1 MDTNLAADT
10 KAVVDL
16 LPHVISTFP
25 VPDVFYRIAEE
36 LKPVFHFD
44 RLSLSL
50 IREDKNS
57 AVIEFLYSTYRDSHL
72 PAGSVLLLNSSD
84 AGEVL
89 STASPVFVDD
99 TSKGPCDTDTLLFK
113 DGIRSRVSLPLCYS
127 GAVIGV
133 CCMGSR
139 RAAHFSEGRIR
150 IWKGIAP
157 FVSMVAENAR
167 LARRLRESA
176 DILAVETAERKRI
189 EASLCKL
196 SLTVEQSPSAIIV
209 TDTKGA
215 IEYVNPKFTEVTG
228 YSAAEVAG
236 KNPRILKLGEKS
248 PEEYQQLWETVTAGK
263 EWRGE
268 FHNRK
273 KDGKLYW
280 ASASISPVRNA
291 EGVTTHFIGIQE
303 DITQR
308 KQMEDELK
316 NLNELLKQRASNRAA
331 QLLESEEKFRKISAS
346 ANDAIVMLDDD
357 ERTSYWNAAAEKI
370 FGYSKEEAVGKRLH
384 TLIIPVV
391 FRSRHL
397 EGFKEFQITGKG
409 PVIGKTVELTALR
422 RNGEEFP
429 IELSLSGVQIK
440 GKWNA
445 IGIIRDITE
454 RKILNARLLAEIEG
468 RKKVQERL
476 KQMVKELERS
486 NAELQ
491 QFAYVA
497 SHDLQEPLRMVS
509 SYTQLLGRRYKG
521 KLDADADEFISYAV
535 DGAARM
541 QMLINDLLEYSRV
554 GTKGKPFE
562 MVNCLDVFD
571 HAVSNLK
578 MAIEES
584 GAVITHDELPT
595 VMADTLQFTQLF
607 QNLLGNAIKFR
618 SKGPPLIHISAV
630 QKEGE
635 WVFSIRDNGIGIDPQ
650 YVDRIF
656 VIFQRLHS
664 KEEYP
669 GSGIGLAICKKIVE
683 RHGGQIWVESEPG
696 KGAAFYFTV
705 PVINYVAYGDSIG
718 SAGVPPA
725 VF

>member
-1 MDTNLAADT
+1 MNPNFAADT
-10 KAVVDL
+10 KAVVDR
-16 LPHVISTFP
+16 LPHIISTFP
-25 VPDVFYRIAEE
+25 VPEVFYRIAEE
-36 LKPVFHFD
+36 LKSVFHFD
-44 RLSLSL
+44 RLCLTL

-57 AVIEFLYSTYRDSHL
+57 AVIEFLYSTYSDSHL
-72 PAGSVLLLNSSD
+72 PAGSVLSLNSSD
-84 AGEVL
+84 FGEVL
-89 STASPVFVDD
+89 RTANPVFVHD
-99 TSKGPCDTDTLLFK
+99 TSKGQCDTDVLLLK
-113 DGIRSRVSLPLCYS
+113 DGICSRISLPLFY
-127 GAVIGV
+127 GGDVIGA

-139 RAAHFSEGRIR
+139 QPSHFSESQIC
-150 IWKGIAP
+150 IWEKIAP

-167 LARRLRESA
+167 LTRKIKESA
-176 DILAVETAERKRI
+176 DILAVETTERKRI

-196 SLTVEQSPSAIIV
+196 SLTVEQSPSAIII

-215 IEYVNPKFTEVTG
+215 IEYVNPKFTQLTG
-228 YSAAEVAG
+228 YTAAEIAG

-248 PEEYQQLWETVTAGK
+248 PEEYQQLWETLTAGK

-280 ASASISPVRNA
+280 ASASISPVKNA

-303 DITQR
+303 DITVR
-308 KQMEDELK
+308 KHMEEELK
-316 NLNELLKQRASNRAA
+316 SLNELLRQRASDRAV
-331 QLLESEEKFRKISAS
+331 QLMESEEKFRKISAS
-346 ANDAIVMLDDD
+346 ANDAIIMLDDE
-357 ERTSYWNAAAEKI
+357 ERISYWNAAAEKI

-391 FRSRHL
+391 FRNRHL
-397 EGFKEFQITGKG
+397 EGFKEFQIAGQG

-422 RNGEEFP
+422 RDGEEFP

-521 KLDADADEFISYAV
+521 KLDADADEFIAYAV

-571 HAVSNLK
+571 HAVSNLR

-584 GAVITHDELPT
+584 GAVITHGELPT

-618 SKGPPLIHISAV
+618 GKETPLIHISAV

-696 KGAAFYFTV
+696 KGATFYFTV
-705 PVINYVAYGDSIG
+705 P
-718 SAGVPPA
+718 A
-725 VF
+725 VN

>member
-1 MDTNLAADT
+1 MNPSFAADA
-10 KAVVDL
+10 KAVVDR
-16 LPHVISTFP
+16 LPHIISNFP
-25 VPDVFYRIAEE
+25 VPEVFYRIAEE
-36 LKPVFHFD
+36 LKPVFHFH

-57 AVIEFLYSTYRDSHL
+57 AVIEFLYSTYSDSHL
-72 PAGSVLLLNSSD
+72 PAGSVLSLNSSD
-84 AGEVL
+84 FGEVL
-89 STASPVFVDD
+89 RTPNPVFVHDM
-99 TSKGPCDTDTLLFK
+99 SKGQCDTDALLLK
-113 DGIRSRVSLPLCYS
+113 DGIRSRVSLPLFY
-127 GAVIGV
+127 GGEVIGV

-139 RAAHFSEGRIR
+139 QAARFSESRICL
-150 IWKGIAP
+150 WKEMAP
-157 FVSMVAENAR
+157 FVSMVAENVR
-167 LARRLRESA
+167 LTRKSEESA
-176 DILAVETAERKRI
+176 GILAVEIAERKRI

-196 SLTVEQSPSAIIV
+196 SLTVEQSPSAIII

-215 IEYVNPKFTEVTG
+215 IEYVNPKFTQLTG
-228 YSAAEVAG
+228 YTAAEIAG

-248 PEEYQQLWETVTAGK
+248 PEEYQQLWETLTAGK

-280 ASASISPVRNA
+280 ASASISPVKNA

-303 DITQR
+303 DITVR
-308 KQMEDELK
+308 KHMEEELK
-316 NLNELLKQRASNRAA
+316 SLNELLRQRASDRAV
-331 QLLESEEKFRKISAS
+331 QLMESEEKFRKISAS
-346 ANDAIVMLDDD
+346 ANDAIIMLDDE
-357 ERTSYWNAAAEKI
+357 ERISYWNVAAEKI

-391 FRSRHL
+391 FRNRHL
-397 EGFKEFQITGKG
+397 EGFKEFQIAGQG
-409 PVIGKTVELTALR
+409 PVIGKTLELTALR
-422 RNGEEFP
+422 RDGEEFP

-454 RKILNARLLAEIEG
+454 RKRLNVRLLAEIGG
-468 RKKVQERL
+468 RKKVLERL

-486 NAELQ
+486 NSELQ

-521 KLDADADEFISYAV
+521 KLDADADEFIAYAV
-535 DGAARM
+535 DGAVRM

-554 GTKGKPFE
+554 GTRGKPFE
-562 MVNCLDVFD
+562 MVNCLDIFD
-571 HAVSNLK
+571 QAISNLK

-584 GAVITHDELPT
+584 GAVITHDGLPM
-595 VMADTLQFTQLF
+595 VMADVLQFTQLF

-618 SKGPPLIHISAV
+618 GKETPCIHVSAI

-696 KGAAFYFTV
+696 KGATFCFTV
-705 PVINYVAYGDSIG
+705 PVVN
-718 SAGVPPA
+718 
-725 VF
+725 

>member
-1 MDTNLAADT
+1 MNPSATADT
-10 KAVVDL
+10 KAVLDR
-16 LPHVISTFP
+16 LPHIISTVP
-25 VPDVFYRIAEE
+25 VPDAFHRIAEE
-36 LKPVFHFD
+36 LKSIFHFD
-44 RLSLSL
+44 RLSLTL
-50 IREDKNS
+50 ICEDKKS
-57 AVIEFLYSTYRDSHL
+57 AIIDFLYSTYSDSHL
-72 PAGSVLLLNSSD
+72 PAGSVLPLNDSD
-84 AGEVL
+84 FGEVL
-89 STASPVFVDD
+89 STANPVFVHD
-99 TSKGPCDTDTLLFK
+99 TSKGRCDTDALLLK
-113 DGIRSRVSLPLCYS
+113 DGICSRVSLPLFY
-127 GAVIGV
+127 GGEVIGV

-139 RAAHFSEGRIR
+139 QAGHFSESQGC
-150 IWKGIAP
+150 IWKEIAP
-157 FVSMVAENAR
+157 FVSVAAENAR
-167 LARRLRESA
+167 LARKLKESA
-176 DILAVETAERKRI
+176 GSLAAEIAERKRV
-189 EASLCKL
+189 EESLCKL
-196 SLTVEQSPSAIIV
+196 SLTVEQSPSAIII
-209 TDTKGA
+209 TDLMGA
-215 IEYVNPKFTEVTG
+215 IEYVNPKFTQITG
-228 YSAAEVAG
+228 YTAAEVTG
-236 KNPRILKLGEKS
+236 KNPRILKLGAK
-248 PEEYQQLWETVTAGK
+248 PQEEYKQLWETVTAGK

-273 KDGKLYW
+273 RGGELYW
-280 ASASISPVRNA
+280 ASASISPVKNA
-291 EGVTTHFIGIQE
+291 DGVTTHYIGIQE
-303 DITQR
+303 DITAR
-308 KQMEDELK
+308 KHMEEELK
-316 NLNELLKQRASNRAA
+316 SLNGLLKQQSSDRAV
-331 QLLESEEKFRKISAS
+331 QLMESEEKFRKISAS
-346 ANDAIVMLDDD
+346 ANDAIIMLDDD
-357 ERTSYWNAAAEKI
+357 ERVSYWNAAAEKI
-370 FGYSKEEAVGKRLH
+370 FSYSKEEAVGKSLH

-391 FRSRHL
+391 FRDRHL
-397 EGFKEFQITGKG
+397 EGFKEFQMTGQG

-422 RNGEEFP
+422 RGGEEFP

-445 IGIIRDITE
+445 IGTIRDITE

-521 KLDADADEFISYAV
+521 KLDADADEFIAFAV

-554 GTKGKPFE
+554 GTKGKAFE
-562 MVNCLDVFD
+562 KVNCLNVFD
-571 HAVSNLK
+571 HAVSNLRI
-578 MAIEES
+578 AIEEC
-584 GAVITHDELPT
+584 GAVITHDEFPT

-618 SKGPPLIHISAV
+618 GKETPRVHISVA

-635 WVFSIRDNGIGIDPQ
+635 WLFSIRDNGIGIDPQ

-683 RHGGQIWVESEPG
+683 RHGGLIWVESEPG
-696 KGAAFYFTV
+696 KGATFHFTIPMV
-705 PVINYVAYGDSIG
+705 NSV
-718 SAGVPPA
+718 
-725 VF
+725 

>member
-1 MDTNLAADT
+1 MNQSTAADI
-10 KAVVDL
+10 KAVVGR
-16 LPHVISTFP
+16 LPHIISIFP
-25 VPDVFYRIAEE
+25 VAEVFHRIAEE
-36 LKPVFHFD
+36 LQAVFRFD
-44 RLSLSL
+44 RLSLTL

-57 AVIEFLYSTYRDSHL
+57 AIIEFLYSIHSDSLL
-72 PAGSVLLLNSSD
+72 PSGSVLSLNSSD
-84 AGEVL
+84 LGEVL
-89 STASPVFVDD
+89 KTANPVFVHD
-99 TSKGPCDTDTLLFK
+99 TSKGQCDTDTLLLK
-113 DGIRSRVSLPLCYS
+113 DGIRSRVSLPLFY
-127 GAVIGV
+127 GGEVIGA

-139 RAAHFSEGRIR
+139 QAAHFSESQICL
-150 IWKGIAP
+150 WKEIAP
-157 FVSMVAENAR
+157 FVSTAAENAR
-167 LARRLRESA
+167 LTRKLEESA
-176 DILAVETAERKRI
+176 GVLAAETAERKRI
-189 EASLCKL
+189 EESLCKL
-196 SLTVEQSPSAIIV
+196 SLTVEQSPSAIII

-215 IEYVNPKFTEVTG
+215 IEYVNPKFTQLTG
-228 YSAAEVAG
+228 YAAAEVAG

-248 PEEYQQLWETVTAGK
+248 SEEYKRLWETLTAGK

-280 ASASISPVRNA
+280 ASASISPVKNA

-303 DITQR
+303 DITAR
-308 KQMEDELK
+308 KHMEEELK
-316 NLNELLKQRASNRAA
+316 NLNDLLRQRASDRAV
-331 QLLESEEKFRKISAS
+331 QLMESEEKFRKISAS
-346 ANDAIVMLDDD
+346 ANDALIMLDNE
-357 ERTSYWNAAAEKI
+357 ERVSYWNEAAEKI
-370 FGYSKEEAVGKRLH
+370 FRYSKEEVVGKHLH
-384 TLIIPVV
+384 TLIIPKG
-391 FRSRHL
+391 FRKRHL
-397 EGFKEFQITGKG
+397 DGFKEFQTTGQG
-409 PVIGKTVELTALR
+409 PLIGKTVELTALR
-422 RNGEEFP
+422 RNSEEFP

-486 NAELQ
+486 NSELQ

-521 KLDADADEFISYAV
+521 KLDADADEFIAYAV

-554 GTKGKPFE
+554 GTRSKPFE
-562 MVNCLDVFD
+562 MVNCLEVFD

-595 VMADTLQFTQLF
+595 VMADTLQLTQLF

-618 SKGPPLIHISAV
+618 GKEPPRIHVSAI

-650 YVDRIF
+650 YTNRIF

-683 RHGGQIWVESEPG
+683 RHGGQIGVESEPG
-696 KGAAFYFTV
+696 KGATFIFTI
-705 PVINYVAYGDSIG
+705 PVVN
-718 SAGVPPA
+718 
-725 VF
+725 